1 MGNRERIVEAS
12 LALFN
17 ERGTGNVTTNHIAAH
32 LSISP
37 GNLYY
42 HFRNK
47 EEIIRTIYPRFGE
60 AVRGA
65 LDLPEGR
72 EITAQDLGRYHV
84 AGIEAIWEFRFLT
97 RDPPDLVVRDPAMAE
112 PTSGLNV
119 WLIDWFVTV
128 FERLIDQGQMR
139 RPDPPGDLVRVATNA
154 VILWSR
160 WLDFVMTSRSKA
172 DVEQRDVAEG
182 ALQSFLTFVPYL
194 DEVFAAQVWAVIEE
208 RAARS

>member
-1 MGNRERIVEAS
+1 VGNRERIVEAS

-65 LDLPEGR
+65 LALPDER
-72 EITAQDLGRYHV
+72 EITAQDVGRYHV

-97 RDPPDLVVRDPAMAE
+97 RDPTDLVVRDPAMAE

-119 WLIDWFVTV
+119 WLIDWFVTL
-128 FERLIDQGQMR
+128 FERLIAQGHMR
-139 RPDPPGDLVRVATNA
+139 RPDPPGDLARVATNA

-160 WLDFVMTSRSKA
+160 WLDFVMTSRSKV
-172 DVEQRDVAEG
+172 DVEQSDVAEG
-182 ALQSFLTFVPYL
+182 ALQSFLSFVPYL
-194 DEVFAAQVWAVIEE
+194 DGAFAAQVWAVLEE
-208 RAARS
+208 RAVRT

>member
-12 LALFN
+12 LELFN

-47 EEIIRTIYPRFGE
+47 EEIIRTLYPRFGD

-65 LDLPEGR
+65 LALPDDR
-72 EITAQDLGRYHV
+72 EITAQDVGRYHV

-97 RDPPDLVVRDPAMAE
+97 RDPIDLVVRDPAMAE

-119 WLIDWFVTV
+119 WLIDWFVTL
-128 FERLIDQGQMR
+128 FERLIAQGHMR
-139 RPDPPGDLVRVATNA
+139 RPEPAGDLVLVATNA
-154 VILWSR
+154 VILWSS

-172 DVEQRDVAEG
+172 EVEQSDVAEG
-182 ALQSFLTFVPYL
+182 ALQSFLSFVPYL
-194 DEVFAAQVWAVIEE
+194 DAAFAAQVRTVLEE

>member
-60 AVRGA
+60 AVRDA
-65 LDLPEGR
+65 LALPENR
-72 EITAQDLGRYHV
+72 EITAQDLGLYHV